1 MKNKIA
7 QNKDFPKMDIRR
19 FQAEIETWKQAL
31 NSRMEENLLMKSR
44 LSEILRNNYDQN
56 SLEKIEDFQT
66 QFIKEDE
73 LNHSL
78 RSDVNNLDNFW
89 YNHMFE
95 NEKMEKS
102 FEMKMKKLNKDIT
115 NSIIRFHILKSAFND
130 FQYKISSK
138 GEN

>member
-1 MKNKIA
+1 
-7 QNKDFPKMDIRR
+7 MDIRR
-19 FQAEIETWKQAL
+19 FQTEIETWKQAL

-44 LSEILRNNYDQN
+44 LSDILRNNYDQD

-78 RSDVNNLDNFW
+78 RSDVNDLDNFW
-89 YNHMFE
+89 YNPMFE

-102 FEMKMKKLNKDIT
+102 FEMKMKK
-115 NSIIRFHILKSAFND
+115 
-130 FQYKISSK
+130 
-138 GEN
+138 